1 MDNPATL
8 PIVGYSGTATT
19 EVQQYWLDAAWRALQ
34 REDLGLVARIT
45 AGDIDAA
52 TVADVV
58 YSAARRVLR
67 NPDGVEEESGSI
79 DDYTESWKRADE
91 TEDLYFTSAEL
102 RRLLPTEAAS
112 MTSFVGSIKYC

>member
-1 MDNPATL
+1 MDNPASL
-8 PIVGYSGTATT
+8 PIPGYSGTAST
-19 EVQQYWLDAAWRALQ
+19 EVQQYWIDAAWRALQ
-34 REDLGLVARIT
+34 REDRGLVARIT
-45 AGDIDAA
+45 AGDLDAG

-67 NPDGVEEESGSI
+67 NPDGVEEESGSL

-102 RRLLPTEAAS
+102 RRLLPVEAAA